1 MLSRSAEHS
10 YGRVSE
16 NSQAEIICWSRMQ
29 AESGQGLEQIVARK
43 EREREAG
50 EGLFFW
56 GVGNAPSTVTRA
68 LAKTET
74 SIPVIFSTMKSRPK
88 KVDTNPSAISV
99 WETYFDY
106 NGIERPLPRHAL
118 ITSKAYTA
126 SGPKKRHYALMCL
139 SKKPLKLSTGVGFDP
154 SAYRNCGANE
164 GKIGPSQVTAL
175 VKKKFPFGTSQY
187 EENLS
192 AQLTGSYWVKLGR
205 PTQLS
210 NKMRDTIEEG
220 PVNHQRWVDFV
231 SGIRKVVEVQTFTKS
246 EELLLI

>member
-1 MLSRSAEHS
+1 MLSRSTERS
-10 YGRVSE
+10 YGGVSQ

-29 AESGQGLEQIVARK
+29 AESGQGLQRIVARK
-43 EREREAG
+43 ERERQAG
-50 EGLFFW
+50 KGLFFW

-74 SIPVIFSTMKSRPK
+74 PIPVIFSTMKSRPK

-99 WETYFDY
+99 WETYFDHD
-106 NGIERPLPRHAL
+106 GIERPLPRHAL
-118 ITSKAYTA
+118 ITSKAHTN
-126 SGPKKRHYALMCL
+126 SGPKKRHYALMCF
-139 SKKPLKLSTGVGFDP
+139 SKETLKLSTGIGFDP

-175 VKKKFPFGTSQY
+175 VKKKFPMGTSQY
-187 EENLS
+187 EANLS

-205 PTQLS
+205 PTQL
-210 NKMRDTIEEG
+210 NNQMRDAIEQG
-220 PVNHQRWVDFV
+220 PSSHQSWVDFV
-231 SGIRKVVEVQTFTKS
+231 SGIRKVVEVHTFTKS